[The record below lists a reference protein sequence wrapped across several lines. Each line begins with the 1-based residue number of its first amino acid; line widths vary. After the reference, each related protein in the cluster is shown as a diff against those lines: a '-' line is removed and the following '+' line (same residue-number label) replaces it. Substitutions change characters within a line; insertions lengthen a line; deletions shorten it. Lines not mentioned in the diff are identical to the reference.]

1 MADPPHTV
9 PTSPYHEFQGPH
21 PHVPNWYPYEL
32 TEAFTD
38 DNGVVF
44 YESPERLLLLRIIKL
59 DDVATLRRYQA
70 ANSDPKFL
78 LYEGHY
84 LEDQFGAAA
93 SYGSRDCLAVLL
105 ECWQSVG
112 GFQQTVFTLPNAR
125 CGTLLHLACAG
136 AQVETVMLLL
146 SDPWRAD
153 FGDVRALDTYMHLGT
168 PLLQAAGS
176 WGSSINR
183 KFHRA
188 GRSDSLQERLAR
200 SEETIRIL
208 LERGASASD
217 TKFLGDAIEYTV
229 LSEAVRGASSA
240 LIERLIEEGADVNAT
255 VMDAL
260 GDCGGDSNKSGIN
273 LAHIASKHANLGALQ
288 VVMDKGDN
296 LVRQVDSYGRICLHY
311 AAIGDYQG
319 GLYMVERED
328 IIQRVTDI
336 IKFLFTSDSL
346 KEGSAV
352 NKQDCY
358 KNTSLHYAM
367 RRRDDLPNGDIGF
380 AIARI
385 LCEHG
390 ADASI
395 RGWNGWTPLHSL
407 CVSLME
413 SEPVETALI
422 DLLLAHSAGVGEVDT
437 FGCTALHYI
446 ARQLPQVGAAQHLL
460 SRGADVRAVN
470 SKGDTPLH
478 EAARGEI
485 HIKTLDSVAMDLSL
499 KAADKARVQDAMLQ
513 ALTQGLLPDEISS
526 LLDQANKEGKTPR
539 QLCEETLEN
548 WRQMDERFAPQESE
562 EDRHADQELYRILA
576 AQLQRKGQ
584 DTAADLYAGNNP
596 PAVEGAGA
604 GGEGERVTEDE
615 DGGQAEQGATGAA
628 RRREY
633 VDGGAPVAVE
643 YKHTCYDSTVCC
655 AAV

>member
-1 MADPPHTV
+1 MAGPPHTM
-9 PTSPYHEFQGPH
+9 PTSPYHEFQGPD
-21 PHVPNWYPYEL
+21 PNVPNWYPYEL

-44 YESPERLLLLRIIKL
+44 YESPEHLLLLRIIKL
-59 DDVATLRRYQA
+59 DDVVTLRRYQA
-70 ANSDPKFL
+70 ANPDPKFL

-84 LEDQFGAAA
+84 LDDQFGAAVG
-93 SYGSRDCLAVLL
+93 YGSRDCLAVLL

-112 GFQQTVFTLPNAR
+112 GFQQTVFTSPNAR

-146 SDPWRAD
+146 SEPWRAD
-153 FGDVRALDTYMHLGT
+153 FGDVRAVDSYMHLGT

-176 WGSSINR
+176 WPSSSNR
-183 KFHRA
+183 KIHRA
-188 GRSDSLQERLAR
+188 GLSDSLQEKLAR
-200 SEETIRIL
+200 CEETIRIL

-229 LSEAVRGASSA
+229 LSEAVRGASPA
-240 LIERLIEEGADVNAT
+240 LIERLIEEGADVNVT

-260 GDCGGDSNKSGIN
+260 GDYGGDSNKCGIN

-288 VVMDKGDN
+288 VIIDKGDN
-296 LVRQVDSYGRICLHY
+296 LVRQLDDYGRLCLHY
-311 AAIGDYQG
+311 AVMGDHQG
-319 GLYMVERED
+319 GNCMVQRED
-328 IIQRVTDI
+328 LIRRVTDI

-346 KEGSAV
+346 KEGSSV

-358 KNTSLHYAM
+358 KNTALHYAM
-367 RRRDDLPNGDIGF
+367 RRREDLPNGDIGF

-422 DLLLAHSAGVGEVDT
+422 DLLLAHGAGVSEVDM
-437 FGCTALHYI
+437 FGCTALHYT
-446 ARQLPQVGAAQHLL
+446 ALQLLQVGAAQHLL

-470 SKGDTPLH
+470 AKGDTPLH
-478 EAARGEI
+478 KAARGEI
-485 HIKTLDSVAMDLSL
+485 HMNTLESVAVDLSL
-499 KAADKARVQDAMLQ
+499 KAADKARVQVVMLQ
-513 ALTQGLLPDEISS
+513 ALTQGLLPEEISS

-539 QLCEETLEN
+539 QLCEETLEK
-548 WRQMDERFAPQESE
+548 WRQMDERFAPS
-562 EDRHADQELYRILA
+562 
-576 AQLQRKGQ
+576 
-584 DTAADLYAGNNP
+584 P
-596 PAVEGAGA
+596 P
-604 GGEGERVTEDE
+604 GE
-615 DGGQAEQGATGAA
+615 
-628 RRREY
+628 
-633 VDGGAPVAVE
+633 
-643 YKHTCYDSTVCC
+643 
-655 AAV
+655 